1 MPSGHHRENA
11 ASPLEALGISADE
24 ERAYRV
30 LLGSR
35 AASAE
40 EVARKLEQPLRKTQG
55 LLEAIEAKGLAT
67 CLPERPRRY
76 IASPPQFAV
85 EALITQRQNE
95 LSRARATIAELKK
108 EAARGSGAVDGE
120 HMVELITNPAAASQ
134 ILGQLL
140 QSMQTESVNLQRA
153 PVLFSDLDEAQDAES
168 QVLGAAVSRG
178 ARIRSVSDAGFLAL
192 PGALK
197 RVRRD
202 VAAGEEA
209 RVFPDLPLKLIV
221 VDRRIGLIPLDVHD
235 PQAGPVLLVRA
246 SALLDAL
253 CALFESFWERAT
265 PLVFTPS
272 GELEAASP
280 SARSARDV
288 EQLIPLL
295 AAGLNDKAVAHELGI
310 STATLNRR
318 MAELSRSLDT
328 RTRFQMG
335 WRAALEAFPAG
346 VGAPTRGRRATRPR

>member
-1 MPSGHHRENA
+1 MPSAPGQHIQ
-11 ASPLEALGISADE
+11 ASPLEALGISPLE
-24 ERAYRV
+24 ERAYRI

-40 EVARKLEQPLRKTQG
+40 EVARRIELPLRKTQG

-85 EALITQRQNE
+85 EALITQRQTE
-95 LSRARATIAELKK
+95 LARARAMISELTK
-108 EAARGSGAVDGE
+108 EAPPASGAIDGE
-120 HMVELITNPAAASQ
+120 HMVELITSPAAASQ

-140 QSMQTESVNLQRA
+140 LSMQTESVNLQRA
-153 PVLFSDLDEAQDAES
+153 PVLFSDIGETQDAES
-168 QVLGAAVSRG
+168 QVLAAAVARG
-178 ARIRSVSDAGFLAL
+178 ARIRSVSDADFLAL

-202 VAAGEEA
+202 VEAGEEA
-209 RVFPDLPLKLIV
+209 RVFPELPLKLIV
-221 VDRRIGLIPLDVHD
+221 VDRRVGLIPLDVRD
-235 PQAGPVLLVRA
+235 PRAGPVLLVRA

-265 PLVFTPS
+265 PLAFTPS
-272 GELEAASP
+272 GELQEMHSGTHAVPDA
-280 SARSARDV
+280 

-295 AAGLNDKAVAHELGI
+295 AAGLNDKAVAHEMGI

-318 MAELSRSLDT
+318 IAALMRTLNT

-335 WRAALEAFPAG
+335 WRAALQAFTG
-346 VGAPTRGRRATRPR
+346 DRGAP